1 MGWAVMS
8 AVTQKPPM
16 SERRVSLIGAVLAAI
31 GPVSMA
37 LYTPAMPEIVHA
49 FGTTEAA
56 VKMSLSLYFAG
67 FAFAQLVC
75 GPISDGLGRRP
86 VTLVFMAIYTASS
99 FLAVFA
105 PNIETL
111 IVARLLQGVGAAAG
125 VSMARAIVRDLFTH
139 DQSTRIMNL
148 IGIILAVGPALSPTI
163 GGLVMEAF
171 GWHAVFVVMAGAGCV
186 LALVT
191 ILALRET
198 VVRDVSRIQ
207 PRALA
212 VSYWKLLSNGG
223 FMTASLTNAGAP
235 GALYAL
241 ATMLPFVLMNKV
253 GLTPSQFGLAML
265 MQSASFF
272 AGSLVV
278 RALMRRFAALALVPV
293 GLAFIGAGSVA
304 LAILL
309 RLGEPTLWS
318 VMLPVA
324 CYAFGIAFVISAMT
338 TAALAQFPSNAGAAS
353 ALFGFMQMGAG
364 LLGGT
369 AAALIGAPVTALST
383 VIPALGLL
391 SIVSWLVWRRLP
403 AREALSEVEMVAKP
417 AE

>member
-1 MGWAVMS
+1 MS
-8 AVTQKPPM
+8 EDTPKPLM
-16 SERRVSLIGAVLAAI
+16 SERRVSIIGAALAAI
-31 GPVSMA
+31 GPISMA

-86 VTLVFMAIYTASS
+86 VTLAFMAIYTVSS

-105 PNIETL
+105 PNIDTL
-111 IVARLLQGVGAAAG
+111 ILARLLQGVGAAAG
-125 VSMARAIVRDLFTH
+125 IAMSRAIVRDLFTH
-139 DQSTRIMNL
+139 EQSTRIMNL
-148 IGIILAVGPALSPTI
+148 IGIILAIGPALSPTI

-171 GWHAVFVVMAGAGCV
+171 GWHAVFVVMAGAGVV

-191 ILALRET
+191 LFALKET
-198 VVRDVSRIQ
+198 VARDITRIQ

-212 VSYWKLLSNGG
+212 ASYWMLLSNPG
-223 FMTASLTNAGAP
+223 FITASLTNAGAP

-241 ATMLPFVLMNKV
+241 ATMLPFVLMNRV

-272 AGSLVV
+272 VGSLVM
-278 RALMRRFAALALVPV
+278 RAMMRRFAALAMVPV
-293 GLAFIGAGSVA
+293 GLAMIGVGSLA
-304 LAILL
+304 LAVLL

-324 CYAFGIAFVISAMT
+324 AYAFGIAFVISAMT
-338 TAALAQFPSNAGAAS
+338 TAALAQFPENAGAAS

-369 AAALIGAPVTALST
+369 AAALIGEPVVAIST
-383 VIPALGLL
+383 IIPALGLM
-391 SIVSWLVWRRLP
+391 SILSWLLWRRLP
-403 AREALSEVEMVAKP
+403 GRQMPDKVELAPEP